1 MHQVE
6 EIIQTLNDIDLHEP
20 TNYTVVLLNDN
31 QTPMEFV
38 VDVLESIFHHDH
50 DRAMNVMLNVHDKGE
65 GAAGT
70 YTFEIAE
77 QKGLETTVSARS
89 QGYPLRVR
97 LDPN

>member
-6 EIIQTLNDIDLHEP
+6 EIIQTINDIDLHEP
-20 TNYTVVLLNDN
+20 TNYTVVLLNDDK
-31 QTPMEFV
+31 TPMEFV
-38 VDVLESIFHHDH
+38 VDILENIFHLDH
-50 DRAMNVMLNVHDKGE
+50 ESAVHVMLNIHDRGE

-77 QKGLETTVSARS
+77 QKGLETTVSARTH
-89 QGYPLRVR
+89 GYPLRVR